1 MAEPGRDGCIDYIE
15 LVVADIAAAKSFYGG
30 ALGWTFTDYGPDYCE
45 FFDGR
50 LKGGFAKGTGQGGGG
65 PIVILY
71 ASDLEFEPRQGR
83 GQWRAGRQADLPLSR
98 RAAIPLLRPGGVR
111 ARHVVGGVGN
121 LARSAHAALP
131 ERLMPSRGGS

>member
-71 ASDLEFEPRQGR
+71 ASDLEFSLAKVEANGGR
-83 GQWRAGRQADLPLSR
+83 VVKPIFRF
-98 RAAIPLLRPGGVR
+98 PGGR
-111 ARHVVGGVGN
+111 RFHFCDPAGYE
-121 LARSAHAALP
+121 LAMWSEA
-131 ERLMPSRGGS
+131 